1 MMKIYLRL
9 TRFLL
14 LFTIGS
20 TWAQQAPD
28 LSQNRAVLR
37 YLSAVDVQNIEQQ
50 NPEQYENLNYYFT
63 ESFLVSSVD
72 PSASVD
78 LLEFYNYDLFN
89 IKSFENQRDLNS
101 SIELNYRDKYVVV
114 LKSVQEVQANMTM
127 GIDEALQ
134 KPMRPLPQYLDTGV
148 PTEDFESY
156 KRELRIWIL
165 DFPEIYRTITSQNL
179 VPKIT
184 ISEYMMMS
192 VQKKTD
198 LSNLVDGY
206 ILIE

>member
-72 PSASVD
+72 PSAGVD

-127 GIDEALQ
+127 GIDEAL
-134 KPMRPLPQYLDTGV
+134 
-148 PTEDFESY
+148 
-156 KRELRIWIL
+156 
-165 DFPEIYRTITSQNL
+165 
-179 VPKIT
+179 
-184 ISEYMMMS
+184 
-192 VQKKTD
+192 
-198 LSNLVDGY
+198 
-206 ILIE
+206 